1 MLILNDK
8 INHRRITSSAII
20 LVILLVNYP
29 LVFGSISRKDASKGN
44 FKNDI
49 DITKGFRRS
58 KPEKSL
64 ETVSNNIFEKF
75 NGRSSSID
83 KDNNGLNDALDKK
96 LSLIVENNKTLSSKT
111 HLQTDQKHTGEIGEI
126 IKLQSIESEDLEN
139 RDLSV
144 IVQFPENFRDII
156 TSSFKNYGGKILKTY
171 KTAIKGILGNISPAN
186 LIELRNYLSSKEI
199 PFLIEEDAKVE
210 GDLYYTGRNMNLRP
224 YVWNTLGYDGDEW
237 SSIAVIDTGIDPT
250 HNFHFGYRDGDFD
263 YKIVG
268 WKDFVDNT
276 TSPKDDNHHG
286 THVAGIAAGEGIS
299 PKTSEPNEYY
309 VTKNFV
315 FNGTGLIYSNGTA
328 SIHLANFEIIND
340 SRDINVIYEFDDFT
354 GETAESGDDVNATA
368 FFTYNNSIVHQYTSN
383 TNDDWFYNPEGDEID
398 TNSSIGD
405 YNLWLNLSF
414 IDKTGDGKVYEPDVA
429 FRSIIHYPFHPNNYS
444 AGNIWR
450 GVANDSRLVGIKA
463 LDYSGGGSTSD
474 IIDSIEWAIHNKR
487 EYNITVLSM
496 SLSSSLRSS
505 SIENAVDYAV
515 EEGIVTVV
523 AAGNDG
529 PEGSHIT
536 SPGFAAN
543 VITVG
548 AINSQ
553 DNLTYYSSEG
563 GTDREEK
570 YIKPDIVAPGGSL
583 NDRLI
588 FSGDTNDNDA
598 RGIYGEAYYH
608 DLNPLQGTSMATPA
622 VSGAASLLIEAM
634 GGHKN
639 WDYNSTQQKLVK
651 NLLLMTATETYPM
664 LRESYNRS
672 LSPKLN
678 RGGKDVHE
686 GYGRI
691 NIDMAI
697 EAFTKSLKSGSSVSK
712 PIVSSVVNP
721 FDHHGLARNVY
732 LFENKAYKFVLE
744 SPANADFDL
753 FLYKGVP
760 TDIGEPILSES
771 SISPVKGDDEIIHFS
786 PESTGRYYLVAK
798 AVSGQGVAKIS
809 SSVVEDLS
817 VSLTI
822 PQNPEINKPQKVIAE
837 VEYLGDDILNGI
849 SLNLT
854 QNGEQVTYGTF
865 YGFESGET
873 NEVEFQ
879 WIPTEPRSI
888 NFTAFTETL
897 DNESNIQNNEITKTT
912 FSRIYYFYED
922 FEDDLSKWDTVEKQW
937 HITSDSSEF
946 PNSSHSSSHSIWF
959 GDENFGYYR
968 PEGPDSWGMLISIP
982 INLSKAGKE
991 LYLEFYHW
999 REAEEFID
1007 ESYIDTLYDRI
1018 SERFYER
1025 DTFQTYSIDIDPWR
1039 REVINISS
1047 MAGKDEVELRFR
1059 FRASS
1064 SNDEQYRG
1072 WLIDD
1077 IKIYGNLDDISPEWK
1092 EIPVNQTIAS
1102 GETLNY
1108 NLNATDPSGI
1118 DRYWVNDTDNF
1129 QINEEGVLSNP
1140 ESLEEGVYWLE
1151 LRSYDTYNNYL
1162 SSIIKVTVESP
1173 IQFIPGYEPI
1183 IILSILGITTIIIVL
1198 VKRNAIEI

>member
-1 MLILNDK
+1 MGFNS
-8 INHRRITSSAII
+8 ITQKTA
-20 LVILLVNYP
+20 
-29 LVFGSISRKDASKGN
+29 SIGN
-44 FKNDI
+44 NKSNI
-49 DITKGFRRS
+49 DISQVPRATEPK
-58 KPEKSL
+58 KNL
-64 ETVSNNIFEKF
+64 EIVSNDDFKESK
-75 NGRSSSID
+75 RRYSSID
-83 KDNNGLNDALDKK
+83 KDDNGINDVLDKK
-96 LSLIVENNKTLSSKT
+96 LSLLSANNNSLSSKDNIQIVQK
-111 HLQTDQKHTGEIGEI
+111 QTEKFDEINEF
-126 IKLQSIESEDLEN
+126 QSLNSEGLESLN
-139 RDLSV
+139 LTV
-144 IVQFPENFRDII
+144 IVQFHEDFRKRI
-156 TSSFKNYGGKILKTY
+156 TNSFKSYGGKILKNY
-171 KTAIKGILGNISPAN
+171 RTAIKGILGKISPKN
-186 LIELRNYLSSKEI
+186 LIELKGYLNSREI
-199 PFLIEEDAKVE
+199 PFFIEEDTKVK

-224 YVWNTLGYDGDEW
+224 YVWDKLGYDGDEW

-250 HNFHFGYRDGDFD
+250 HNFHYGYRDGDFN

-276 TSPKDDNHHG
+276 TSPRDDNHHG
-286 THVAGIAAGEGIS
+286 THVAGIAAGEGTN

-315 FNGTGLIYSNGTA
+315 FNGTGLVYTNGTA

-340 SRDINVIYEFDDFT
+340 SRDINLIYEFDDFT
-354 GETAESGDDVNATA
+354 GETAESGDDINATA
-368 FFTYNNSIVHQYTSN
+368 FMTYNDSIVHQYTSN
-383 TNDDWFYNPEGDEID
+383 TNDDWLYNPEGDEVD
-398 TNSSIGD
+398 TNGSIGS

-414 IDKTGDGKVYEPDVA
+414 IDKTGDGKVYEPDIA
-429 FRSIIHYPFHPNNYS
+429 FRSIIHYPFNPNNYS
-444 AGNIWR
+444 TGNIWR
-450 GVANDSRLVGIKA
+450 GVANDTHLVGIKA
-463 LDYSGGGSTSD
+463 LNYKGSGYTSD
-474 IIDSIEWAIHNKR
+474 IIDSIQWAIDHKLD
-487 EYNITVLSM
+487 YNITVLSM
-496 SLSSSLRSS
+496 SLSSGRRSS

-529 PEGSHIT
+529 PEGIHIT
-536 SPGFAAN
+536 SPGFAPN

-553 DNLTYYSSEG
+553 DNITYYSSEG
-563 GTDREEK
+563 GKHPEK
-570 YIKPDIVAPGGSL
+570 LYIKPDIVAPGGSL

-598 RGIYGEAYYH
+598 QGIYGEAFNH
-608 DLNPLQGTSMATPA
+608 DLTPLQGTSMATPA
-622 VSGAASLLIEAM
+622 VSGAVSLLIEAM
-634 GGHKN
+634 GGYKN
-639 WDYNSTQQKLVK
+639 WNYNSSQQKLVK
-651 NLLLMTATETYPM
+651 SLLLMTATETYPL
-664 LRESYNRS
+664 LRESSNRS

-697 EAFTKSLKSGSSVSK
+697 EAYTKRLKIGTSVSK
-712 PIVSSVVNP
+712 TIVSSVVNS
-721 FDHHGLARNVY
+721 FDHHGIARNVH
-732 LFENKAYKFVLE
+732 LFENKAYKFILE
-744 SPANADFDL
+744 SPTNADFDL
-753 FLYKGVP
+753 FLYEGDP
-760 TDIGEPILSES
+760 TDIGEPIISES

-798 AVSGQGVAKIS
+798 AVSGQGVANIT
-809 SSVVEDLS
+809 SSVIEDLS

-837 VEYLGDDILNGI
+837 VEYLGDNILHGI

-888 NFTAFTETL
+888 NFTAFTDTL
-897 DNESNIQNNEITKTT
+897 DNESNTQNNEISKTT

-922 FEDDLSKWDTVEKQW
+922 FEDDLSKWNTVEKQW
-937 HITSDSSEF
+937 HVTSDSSGL

-968 PEGPDSWGMLISIP
+968 PEDPDFWGMLISIP

-999 REAEEFID
+999 RETETFID
-1007 ESYIDTLYDRI
+1007 DSYVDTLYDRI

-1025 DTFQTYSIDIDPWR
+1025 DTLQIYSINIDPWR

-1047 MAGKDEVELRFR
+1047 MAGKDDVELRFR
-1059 FRASS
+1059 FLASS

-1077 IKIYGNLDDISPEWK
+1077 IKIYGNLDDIAPEWK

-1183 IILSILGITTIIIVL
+1183 LILSILGITTIIIVL
-1198 VKRNAIEI
+1198 VKRNAIEE